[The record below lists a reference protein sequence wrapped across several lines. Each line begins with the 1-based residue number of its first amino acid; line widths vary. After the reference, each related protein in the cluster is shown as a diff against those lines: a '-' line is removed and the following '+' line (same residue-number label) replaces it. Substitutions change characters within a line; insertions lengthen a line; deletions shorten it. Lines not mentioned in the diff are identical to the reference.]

1 MIRSSLGCKLIGSVP
16 PVSTPQSAMASFYI
30 ELLSV
35 LVLTV
40 VVAYGSLMSGAPAEV
55 VRDISVII
63 SMMGLG
69 ITVANA
75 AARELAHMTVRWGVK
90 TIMRII
96 LL

>member
-1 MIRSSLGCKLIGSVP
+1 
-16 PVSTPQSAMASFYI
+16 MASFYI

-55 VRDISVII
+55 AMDLSVII
-63 SMMGLG
+63 SLMGLG

-75 AARELAHMTVRWGVK
+75 AARELAIMTVRWGVR
-90 TIMRII
+90 TIMHMI

>member
-1 MIRSSLGCKLIGSVP
+1 
-16 PVSTPQSAMASFYI
+16 MASFYI

-55 VRDISVII
+55 AMDISVII
-63 SMMGLG
+63 SLMGLG

-75 AARELAHMTVRWGVK
+75 AARELATMTIRWGS
-90 TIMRII
+90 RPS
-96 LL
+96 

>member
-1 MIRSSLGCKLIGSVP
+1 
-16 PVSTPQSAMASFYI
+16 MASFYI

-35 LVLTV
+35 LIVTV

-55 VRDISVII
+55 AMDLSFIV

-69 ITVANA
+69 ITIANA
-75 AARELAHMTVRWGVK
+75 AARELAVMSVRWGVR
-90 TIMRII
+90 TIMHMI